1 VRGVTVTVDTSQR
14 PFFLSG
20 ILRRRSTT
28 SDDEKYSKSEYFAS
42 KQKDQHV
49 MLQNIPILN
58 ICLYA
63 KRSANDASKY

>member
-1 VRGVTVTVDTSQR
+1 VRGVTVTVDTTQR
-14 PFFLSG
+14 PFFLSD

-49 MLQNIPILN
+49 MLINILILN
-58 ICLYA
+58 MLPLCKKI
-63 KRSANDASKY
+63 SK